1 VPRPVPHARA
11 GAPFA
16 PEPSLL
22 TTPSAA
28 GARDPRFGA
37 GALAVAVSAFFLS
50 GAAGLVY
57 QVSWQRILALMSG
70 VGIYS
75 IALIV
80 AAFMFGL
87 GVGSHLGGVLS
98 LRLSPR
104 RALVTFALVEL
115 GIGVFGALSCGLY
128 YDVLYRRLPGLYAS
142 PWTAG
147 VMHFVT
153 LALPTVL
160 MGTSLPFLVRA
171 MVGETRTAGRTIG
184 MLYGI
189 NLLGAAAGAWLAP
202 WILIRL
208 YGIRG
213 AALWAA
219 AANVAAGVL
228 ALSLFLR
235 TRPAG
240 GEEPAEAPAAAPA
253 PAAGPT
259 QSFGAW
265 MALYALSGFAA
276 LSLEIVWFRVLELA
290 VKATAFTFGTML
302 ALYLLGSAVGC
313 LLGAPFVERL
323 RRPLR
328 TFLLCQSLLL
338 AYAGAAVC
346 LLVFLPADNPLVAW
360 YWRYWQTVGGFN
372 LGSVS
377 DPTALRRLYVFL
389 PAALY
394 GPPTVLMGF
403 AFPVLQRAVQD
414 DPRTSGR
421 KVGLLQAANIAG
433 CMAGSLVIGLLS
445 LAWLGTTGTL
455 RLLMVV
461 GAFFAAVGVRR
472 FGLRSAFAP
481 LAVALLALA
490 ALLPGQRALWL
501 RLHGTTSPAALVDE
515 DATGVAAILPSGK
528 PEWRV
533 FVSGKSHSWLPFGGI
548 HSALGATPAI
558 VHPEPK
564 DVAIIGLGS
573 ADTAWAA
580 GCRKETSTVTV
591 FEISGPQPRLLR
603 TLGSRE
609 DLPDLKSFLADPR
622 VRVVVADGRNAIVR
636 DERRYDVIEADALWP
651 DVSYAGN
658 LYSAE
663 FFAQCARKLKPG
675 GILCTWSPTPR
686 VYAAFTRSVRHVIGT
701 GEILIGSNEPLE
713 PDPAAWRARLESP
726 EVAAYLGPRGADAW
740 RLLSALRVMNRR
752 GRIQP
757 GRVTN
762 FDLFPR
768 DEFHS
773 PK

>member
-1 VPRPVPHARA
+1 
-11 GAPFA
+11 
-16 PEPSLL
+16 L
-22 TTPSAA
+22 TTSAA
-28 GARDPRFGA
+28 GARDARFGA
-37 GALAVAVSAFFLS
+37 GALAVAVTAFFLS

-57 QVSWQRILALMSG
+57 QVAWQRILALMSG

-80 AAFMFGL
+80 AAFMAGL
-87 GVGSHLGGVLS
+87 GAGSHLGGAWS

-104 RALVTFALVEL
+104 RALVTFALVEI
-115 GIGVFGALSCGLY
+115 GIGAFGFVSCGLY
-128 YDVLYRRLPGLYAS
+128 YDVLYLRLPGLYAS

-171 MVGETRTAGRTIG
+171 MVGEARTAGRTIG
-184 MLYGI
+184 VLYGI

-202 WILIRL
+202 WVLIRL

-213 AALWAA
+213 AARWAA
-219 AANVAAGVL
+219 IANVAAGVL
-228 ALSLFLR
+228 ALLLFFLR
-235 TRPAG
+235 ARSAAP
-240 GEEPAEAPAAAPA
+240 EREAEAGTSAPEAAS
-253 PAAGPT
+253 GPT

-265 MALYALSGFAA
+265 MALYALSGFCA
-276 LSLEIVWFRVLELA
+276 LSLEILWFRLLDLA

-313 LLGAPFVERL
+313 LLGAPFVARL

-328 TFLLCQSLLL
+328 TFLLCQCLLL
-338 AYAGAAVC
+338 VYAGAVVC
-346 LLVFLPADNPLVAW
+346 LLAFLPAESPLLAW

-372 LGSVS
+372 LGAVS
-377 DPTALRRLYVFL
+377 DPSALWRLYVFL
-389 PAALY
+389 PAVLY

-433 CMAGSLVIGLLS
+433 CMAGSLAIGLLA

-461 GAFFAAVGVRR
+461 GALFAVVGLRR
-472 FGLRSAFAP
+472 FGPRSAFAP
-481 LAVALLALA
+481 LAVALVALA
-490 ALLPGQRALWL
+490 VLLPGQRALWL
-501 RLHGTTSPAALVDE
+501 RLHGTTAPASLVDE
-515 DATGVAAILPSGK
+515 DATGVAAILPTGSR

-533 FVSGKSHSWLPFGGI
+533 YVGGKSHSWLPFGGI
-548 HSALGATPAI
+548 HSALGATPSI
-558 VHPEPK
+558 VHPDPK

-580 GCRKETSTVTV
+580 GCRPETRSVTV

-603 TLGSRE
+603 ALSERE
-609 DLPDLKSFLADPR
+609 DLPDLRGFLADPR
-622 VRVVVADGRNAIVR
+622 VRVVVADGRNALVR
-636 DERRYDVIEADALWP
+636 DERLYDVIEADALWP
-651 DVSYAGN
+651 EVSYAGN

-675 GILCTWSPTPR
+675 GVICTWAPTPR
-686 VYAAFTRSVRHVIGT
+686 VYAAFTRSVRHVVGT
-701 GEILIGSNEPLE
+701 GEILIGSNQPLE
-713 PDPAAWRARLESP
+713 IDAAAWRARLESP
-726 EVAAYLGPRGADAW
+726 AVSGYLGSRTADAW

-773 PK
+773 PQ